1 MSSPSVSVVVPTHGR
16 PQLVR
21 RALAGIEASDY
32 DGPVDVVV
40 VADREEPDQALARPD
55 AARPVRVVPNT
66 RTPGLAGAR
75 NTGISATGGDLV
87 AFCDDDDVW
96 RPEKLRRQVEV
107 LADPALGVVTT
118 GIAVHAHGKVHER
131 VLEADRVTTA
141 DLIRSR
147 VAEAHPSSF
156 LVRRALLEGR
166 IGLVDEVLPGSY
178 AEDYE
183 WLLRASRVTGIAAV
197 RAPLVDVYWHEGSYF
212 AERWRTIVAAL
223 DHLLDVSPEL
233 AADGPG
239 RARIEAQQ
247 AFAHA
252 ALGERGDA
260 RRLALR
266 ALGRAPAQRRAWL
279 ALAVSSGVVSS
290 DRVVRLA
297 AARGRGI

>member
-1 MSSPSVSVVVPTHGR
+1 VTPPSVSVIVPTHGR
-16 PQLVR
+16 PELVR
-21 RALAGIEASDY
+21 RTLAGIEASDY

-40 VADREEPDQALARPD
+40 VADREEPDPSLARPD
-55 AARPVRVVPNT
+55 STRPVRVVANT

-96 RPEKLRRQVEV
+96 RPDKLRRQVEV
-107 LADPALGVVTT
+107 LRDPAVGVVTT
-118 GIAVHAHGKVHER
+118 GIAVHARDKVHER
-131 VLEADRVTTA
+131 VLESDRVTTA
-141 DLIRSR
+141 DLTRSR

-156 LVRRALLEGR
+156 LVRRPLLEGA

-183 WLLRASRVTGIAAV
+183 WLLRASRVTAIAAV
-197 RAPLVDVYWHEGSYF
+197 PAPLVDVYWHEGSYF

-233 AADGPG
+233 AADGRG

-260 RRLALR
+260 RRLALK
-266 ALGRAPAQRRAWL
+266 ALGWAPGQRRAWL

-297 AARGRGI
+297 AAKGRGI

>member
-1 MSSPSVSVVVPTHGR
+1 
-16 PQLVR
+16 VR
-21 RALAGIEASDY
+21 RALAGVASSDY
-32 DGPVDVVV
+32 DGAIDVVV
-40 VADREEPDQALARPD
+40 VADREEPDPSLAAPD
-55 AARPVRVVPNT
+55 APRPVRVVANT
-66 RTPGLAGAR
+66 RTEGLAGAR
-75 NTGISATGGDLV
+75 NTGILAAQGDVV

-96 RPEKLRRQVEV
+96 RPDKLGRQVAL
-107 LADPALGVVTT
+107 LADPAVGVVTT
-118 GIAVHAHGKVHER
+118 GIAVHARGKVHER
-131 VLEADRVTTA
+131 VLEQDRVTTA
-141 DLIRSR
+141 DLTRSR
-147 VAEAHPSSF
+147 VAEAHPSTF
-156 LVRRALLEGR
+156 LVRRTLLLGPV
-166 IGLVDEVLPGSY
+166 GLVDEALPGSY

-183 WLLRASRVTGIAAV
+183 WLLRASRVTEVAV
-197 RAPLVDVYWHEGSYF
+197 VREPLVDVHWHEGSYF

-223 DHLLDVSPEL
+223 DHLLEVSPEL
-233 AADGPG
+233 ASDGRG

-266 ALGRAPAQRRAWL
+266 ALGRAPGQRRAWL